1 MFYLITFGYIWLHP
15 TFGCLIRYFLVNA
28 TKAAPNFNS
37 SGGSF
42 SHIPKLSEDNHL
54 MPQNLPTFYK
64 VHRLF
69 VGPTDTVGR
78 VLEPPSAV
86 EWVLEPPSAVT
97 TCTHPREDKA
107 LTSAQVP

>member
-1 MFYLITFGYIWLHP
+1 
-15 TFGCLIRYFLVNA
+15 
-28 TKAAPNFNS
+28 
-37 SGGSF
+37 
-42 SHIPKLSEDNHL
+42 